1 MADLSTVD
9 PAFGIDDFNKSKVYP
24 SDETIVRNL
33 LLLLFGKPGFY
44 PSMPKLGMN
53 IREYLYTLEDDMD
66 TSAIKAKLAYQCS
79 EFLPLLEDGKM
90 DIYATHMNG
99 NPVLLFAL
107 PVIRQTR
114 YSDLVIGITTLANGE
129 MQFNFAFSDESNNK
143 I

>member
-1 MADLSTVD
+1 
-9 PAFGIDDFNKSKVYP
+9 
-24 SDETIVRNL
+24 
-33 LLLLFGKPGFY
+33 
-44 PSMPKLGMN
+44 MPKLGMN